1 MKAVDLIAK
10 KRDKQQL
17 TKAEIDFFVNGFA
30 TGEIPDYQ
38 VSAWAMAVLLNGMS
52 DEETIYLTQAMVESG
67 EKLDLHDIVRI
78 AVDKH
83 STGGVGDKT
92 TFVVTPIAAACGQPV
107 AKMSGRG
114 LGFSG
119 GTLDKFDAIPGFR
132 SDLSVDEFKRRLRE
146 TGIVVTGQNVD
157 LAPADGKLYAI
168 RDVTGTV
175 PSIPLIASSVMSKKL
190 ASGADVIVLD
200 VKVGLGAFM
209 TTLEDAQELARLM
222 VKIGTENG
230 RKVIALLA
238 NMDQPLGHAVG
249 NALELREAIDTLL
262 GNGPVDFTQH
272 CLEVASYMLFM
283 AGHGSTQEEAFA
295 AAQKSLLDGSAL
307 RKLKQMVTAQGGD
320 GDYIDHPEKLPQ
332 AKIIEIIPS
341 PESGYLS
348 EINARIVGDVSVNLG
363 AGRAKKDDAID
374 LSVGLII
381 PHKVG
386 DYVTKGQPLLTIHAS
401 SHDKLEDM
409 KKQVVRAFIF
419 SKDKVDPAPLFFGV
433 VN

>member
-17 TKAEIDFFVNGFA
+17 TKAEIDYFVAGF
-30 TGEIPDYQ
+30 TSGEIPDYQ

-52 DEETIYLTQAMVESG
+52 DDETVHLTQAMVESG

-92 TFVVTPIAAACGQPV
+92 TFVVTPITAACGQPV

-132 SDLSVDEFKRRLRE
+132 SDLSVDEFKSQLRE

-200 VKVGLGAFM
+200 VKVGKGAFM
-209 TTLEDAQELARLM
+209 STLEDAQELARLM
-222 VKIGTENG
+222 VKIGSENG
-230 RKVIALLA
+230 RKVTALLS
-238 NMDQPLGHAVG
+238 NMDQPLGYAVG
-249 NALELREAIDTLL
+249 NALELREALDTLR

-283 AGHGSTQEEAFA
+283 AGHGSTKEEAYA
-295 AAQKSLLDGSAL
+295 SAEKSLLNGSAL
-307 RKLKQMVTAQGGD
+307 RKFKQMVTAQGGD
-320 GDYIDHPEKLPQ
+320 GDYIDHPERLPG
-332 AKIIEIIPS
+332 AKVIETVPS
-341 PESGYLS
+341 PESGYLR
-348 EINARIVGDVSVNLG
+348 EINARIVGESSVNLG

-386 DYVTKGQPLLTIHAS
+386 DYLTKGELLFTIHAS
-401 SHDKLEDM
+401 SHEKLEDV
-409 KKQVVRAFIF
+409 KKQALRAFEF
-419 SKDKVDPAPLFFGV
+419 SHVKVDPVPLFFGV
-433 VN
+433 VS